1 MKKQTRHFLPV
12 LLCTVLL
19 IGCGTSV
26 SSHPTENSKTFDTES
41 TQETEKKDTQESQT
55 QNVTQEPTEQ
65 GPEVVKIT
73 ISTAGDTTLGTN
85 QKEGYTGS
93 FHEYFDKF
101 GASYFLKNVQKVIGE
116 DDFTILNCEGTLT
129 TSNDRVDKTWNHKG
143 DPKYVEILTSSSVE
157 AVSLMNNHIMDYGEE
172 GRDDTIATLEAANV
186 GYAMSGEGVNQYG
199 LYDTGKGVK
208 IGYVSIAWGDGGN
221 LKEGMEVLKEQGA
234 SIFIACI
241 HWGTMKTHKIENVQ
255 LELGKKAIDLGYDM
269 VVGCHPHVLQGIEL
283 YKGKYI
289 VYSMGNFCYGGNSN
303 PPDKDSM
310 IWQQTFTFID
320 GVKQEEVDAK
330 VIPCRLSSVT
340 EYNDYAP
347 VVLEGKEATDLLDR
361 LSTYCEQVNTYVD
374 HEGRVH
380 ARE

>member
-1 MKKQTRHFLPV
+1 M
-12 LLCTVLL
+12 
-19 IGCGTSV
+19 

-361 LSTYCEQVNTYVD
+361 DRKSVV
-374 HEGRVH
+374 
-380 ARE
+380 